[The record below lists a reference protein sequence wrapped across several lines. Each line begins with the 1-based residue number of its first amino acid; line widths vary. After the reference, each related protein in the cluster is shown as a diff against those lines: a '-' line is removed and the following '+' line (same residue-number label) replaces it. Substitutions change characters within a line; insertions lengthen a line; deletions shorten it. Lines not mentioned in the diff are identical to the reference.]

1 MIKRSLLTI
10 ALVASAGAVHAQG
23 EPADPYGR
31 PLLGR
36 GDWVRQPGDQP
47 GPSNG
52 SGMNPRMT
60 TTTTVTSGG
69 MAAVPPPMAA
79 PMPAPAPM
87 PAATFQTNT
96 VANTVVGEPRD
107 PYGRPLI
114 GRNDWVRQPGDQR
127 GPAGAGVSASAGVAA
142 PYAAPNMAA
151 APSASADAQL
161 GSGPHPVAFRDEF
174 GFRYDAQG
182 NRLDARGYVISP
194 QTR

>member
-1 MIKRSLLTI
+1 MIKQSLLTI
-10 ALVASAGAVHAQG
+10 ALIASAGAVHAQ
-23 EPADPYGR
+23 
-31 PLLGR
+31 
-36 GDWVRQPGDQP
+36 
-47 GPSNG
+47 
-52 SGMNPRMT
+52 
-60 TTTTVTSGG
+60 
-69 MAAVPPPMAA
+69 
-79 PMPAPAPM
+79 
-87 PAATFQTNT
+87 
-96 VANTVVGEPRD
+96 GEPRD

-142 PYAAPNMAA
+142 SGMAPNMAA
-151 APSASADAQL
+151 APSSSAMGHAQI

>member
-10 ALVASAGAVHAQG
+10 ALIASAGVTTVYAQG
-23 EPADPYGR
+23 EPRDPYGR
-31 PLLGR
+31 PLIGR
-36 GDWVRQPGDQP
+36 NDWVRQAGDQA
-47 GPSNG
+47 GPTTG
-52 SGMNPRMT
+52 GGMNPAMT
-60 TTTTVTSGG
+60 TTTTTTTGS
-69 MAAVPPPMAA
+69 MAAMPPAPMAA

-87 PAATFQTNT
+87 PAATVQTNT

-142 PYAAPNMAA
+142 PSMAA
-151 APSASADAQL
+151 APSASAGAQL
-161 GSGPHPVAFRDEF
+161 GAGPHPVAFKDEF